1 MAFCI
6 PLGRGDSNCAKANA
20 LLFGLNWCIQNGH
33 PKIIGETDSL
43 LLQNCIQGNWQSP
56 WKIEDTISKIKFLL
70 DTHHIH
76 TTHYMREANKV
87 ADKLASLSHKS
98 ENNCIYTNYSSL
110 PRQIIGLLNID
121 KWQIPSFR
129 VRRRNHG
136 AITFDPP

>member
-1 MAFCI
+1 MDLI
-6 PLGRGDSNCAKANA
+6 GSKKALIFNSA
-20 LLFGLNWCIQNGH
+20 SLPHLH
-33 PKIIGETDSL
+33 YRSSSTDVMEEL
-43 LLQNCIQGNWQSP
+43 KKLDMKGNWQSP

-98 ENNCIYTNYSSL
+98 GNNCIYTNYSSL

-121 KWQIPSFR
+121 RWQIPSFR